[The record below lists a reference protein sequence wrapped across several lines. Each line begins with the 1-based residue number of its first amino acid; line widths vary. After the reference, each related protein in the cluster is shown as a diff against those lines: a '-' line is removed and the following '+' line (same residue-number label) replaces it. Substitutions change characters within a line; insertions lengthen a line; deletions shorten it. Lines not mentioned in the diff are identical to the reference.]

1 MDPFSDQYM
10 RMNRR
15 ITNASNK
22 LFPFANQV
30 KYREIWE
37 NQCLE
42 KWLNNLSINLQD
54 YDRKERVSFYDDDM
68 TFYFTLSLP
77 VSDMADF
84 DDSVMDLVDVFGG
97 LFGITMASSKNG
109 WF

>member
-1 MDPFSDQYM
+1 
-10 RMNRR
+10 MNK
-15 ITNASNK
+15 SN
-22 LFPFANQV
+22 V
-30 KYREIWE
+30 KVVKSSKSLLSKKDFK
-37 NQCLE
+37 QLE